1 MKLSIIS
8 ILFAII
14 FLGSCSNSY
23 NAEYSFLNSA
33 INTIGESVTDYNYIV
48 IIPGAGCHGCIQES
62 EYFLKQNLNNKNI
75 LFVLSNPASLKILQN
90 KIGVKLRDYSN
101 ILINR
106 NSDFKVPTQNAVYPC
121 VIYLDDDAQ
130 IDRIDFQT
138 PQTSALH
145 DLSTKL
151 NDSLK

>member
-1 MKLSIIS
+1 MKLYIIS
-8 ILFAII
+8 ILFTII
-14 FLGSCSNSY
+14 FLGSCSKPY
-23 NAEYSFLNSA
+23 NAEYTFLNSA
-33 INTIGESVTDYNYIV
+33 INGIGESVTDYDYIV

-75 LFVLSNPASLKILQN
+75 LFILSDPASLKILQN

-121 VIYLDDDAQ
+121 VIYLDESAQ
-130 IDRIDFQT
+130 IEKIDFQT

-151 NDSLK
+151 NDITN